1 MNIVSNKK
9 IHYYSYRIEEAILVN
24 MLKNVNIK
32 NEIIMYKEL
41 IHAIEIHRR
50 AIKLVFI

>member
-9 IHYYSYRIEEAILVN
+9 IHYYSYRIEKAMLAN

-32 NEIIMYKEL
+32 NEIMYKEL
-41 IHAIEIHRR
+41 IHAIEIHHR